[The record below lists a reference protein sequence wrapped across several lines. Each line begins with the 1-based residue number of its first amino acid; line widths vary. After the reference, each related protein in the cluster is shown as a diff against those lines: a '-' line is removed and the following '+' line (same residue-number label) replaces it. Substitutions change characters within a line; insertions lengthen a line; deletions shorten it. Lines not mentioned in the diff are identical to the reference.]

1 MSRRSGRGRDD
12 GFEAFAASTT
22 GDLLRTASLIVWDP
36 SVAEDVV
43 QECLLQVAR
52 RWSRVR
58 RMAYPAAYARRIA
71 TNLAIAAAERYSTE
85 RAELAAGFD
94 FEPVAAAARLAL
106 ERVDNQHDLDA
117 ALGRLAPR
125 QRAVVV
131 LRFFEDLTEAQTAE
145 VLGCSVGTVK
155 STCSRALDHLR
166 GDLRSEMTIE
176 PASSSASHRK
186 EPT

>member
-1 MSRRSGRGRDD
+1 MILRSWRGRDD
-12 GFEAFAASTT
+12 GFDAFVANTT
-22 GDLLRTASLIVWDP
+22 GDLLRTASLVVWDP

-71 TNLAIAAAERYSTE
+71 TNLAIAAAERHSTE

-106 ERVDNQHDLDA
+106 EQVDHQYDLDA

-166 GDLRSEMTIE
+166 SDLPSELTIE
-176 PASSSASHRK
+176 PASSSASHRR
-186 EPT
+186 EPI

>member
-1 MSRRSGRGRDD
+1 
-12 GFEAFAASTT
+12 
-22 GDLLRTASLIVWDP
+22 
-36 SVAEDVV
+36 
-43 QECLLQVAR
+43 
-52 RWSRVR
+52 
-58 RMAYPAAYARRIA
+58 MAYPAAYARRIA

-131 LRFFEDLTEAQTAE
+131 LRFSRTSPRPRRPSARLLGRHCEEH
-145 VLGCSVGTVK
+145 VLASP
-155 STCSRALDHLR
+155 
-166 GDLRSEMTIE
+166 RSPP
-176 PASSSASHRK
+176 PATSAAR
-186 EPT
+186 

>member
-1 MSRRSGRGRDD
+1 VSRRSGRGRDD
-12 GFEAFAASTT
+12 GFEAFAVNAT
-22 GDLLRTASLIVWDP
+22 GGLLRTASLIVWDP

-52 RWSRVR
+52 RWSRVQ

-71 TNLAIAAAERYSTE
+71 TNLAIAAAERLSTE
-85 RAELAAGFD
+85 RSELTAGLA
-94 FEPVAAAARLAL
+94 FEPVDAAAGLAL
-106 ERVDNQHDLDA
+106 EQVDHQRELDA

-125 QRAVVV
+125 QRAVLV

-155 STCSRALDHLR
+155 STCSRALDRLR
-166 GDLRSEMTIE
+166 GDLRYEVTTE
-176 PASSSASHRK
+176 PASKPASH
-186 EPT
+186 